1 MRQEVLRMERVSCV
15 EQDVIQLEDFNL
27 SIFSGQIMGLL
38 PVNNHGL
45 TALLKLLQYNTP
57 LRYGYVYYREEQVN
71 TWRTAKQRYNR
82 IGLIQSESC
91 LVEDLTVADNIF
103 VLRQGFQPWLVQP
116 SILRRQLL
124 PFLESIDIFISAD
137 SYVGDLSQFE
147 RLVVAVLKSVV
158 AGYRLIVL
166 RDISASLSET
176 ELRKVHRLLN
186 HYAGQG
192 LSFLYVDFHFE
203 ELCQVCHEVAL
214 MSNGRIIKVLKS
226 DAATPETFQHYTK
239 VYSGKVRQQIIKN
252 GTADKVR
259 KLVFEMAHIRGD
271 CIHDLSFQ
279 AAAGECVVL
288 QDVDHQIFGELL
300 SIICGE
306 TEAKSG
312 VIRLMGNVILPSP
325 GSEIAVVQELP
336 TKTMLFEEMSY
347 LDNLCF
353 SLDHRLPEV
362 WSSNSVREG
371 IRREYTPLLGSE
383 VFDQRIDMLSEMQKY
398 ELVYHRV
405 AIQRPKV
412 AFCIQPFR
420 RADMEMRMHIWE
432 QLKMLLD
439 QEIAVVIL
447 AVTLADSLSLADRLI
462 RIQKGKAGEVYERHN
477 FHTMSIS
484 APWLKLYQDAYPQTE
499 DAFCGGYI

>member
-1 MRQEVLRMERVSCV
+1 MRREVLRMERVSCL
-15 EQDVIQLEDFNL
+15 EQDVVQLEDFNL
-27 SIFSGQIMGLL
+27 SIFSGEIMGLL

-71 TWRTAKQRYNR
+71 TWRTATYRYNR

-103 VLRQGFQPWLVQP
+103 VLRRGFKPWLVRP

-137 SYVGDLSQFE
+137 SYVGDLSPFE
-147 RLVVAVLKSVV
+147 RVVVAVLKSVV

-166 RDISASLSET
+166 RDISANLSET
-176 ELRKVHRLLN
+176 ELRKVHRLLK
-186 HYAGQG
+186 HYAVQG
-192 LSFLYVDFHFE
+192 FSFLYVDYHFE
-203 ELCQVCHEVAL
+203 ELFQVCHKVAL

-226 DAATPETFQHYTK
+226 GADSPETFQHYTK
-239 VYSGKVRQQIIKN
+239 VYSGKVQQQMIKDT
-252 GTADKVR
+252 TANKACDP
-259 KLVFEMAHIRGD
+259 VFEMAHIQGQ
-271 CIHDLSFQ
+271 CIRDLSFQ
-279 AAAGECVVL
+279 VAPGECVVL
-288 QDVDHQIFGELL
+288 QDVDHQIFDELL
-300 SIICGE
+300 SIINGK
-306 TEAKSG
+306 TKPKSG
-312 VIRLMGNVILPSP
+312 AIRLAGNPVLPRP
-325 GSEIAVVQELP
+325 GKEIAIIQELP
-336 TKTMLFEEMSY
+336 TKTMLFDEMSY

-362 WSSNSVREG
+362 WSSVGVQEG
-371 IRREYTPLLGSE
+371 IRREYTPLLGSA
-383 VFDQRIDMLSEMQKY
+383 VFDRRVDSLSEMQKY

-405 AIQRPKV
+405 AIQRPRV

-420 RADMEMRMHIWE
+420 RADMELRMHIWE

-439 QEIAVVIL
+439 QGIAVVIL
-447 AVTLADSLSLADRLI
+447 AVTLADSLSLANRLI
-462 RIQKGKAGEVYERHN
+462 RIQKGKNGEIYERHN

-484 APWLKLYQDAYPQTE
+484 APWLKLYQEAYPPTE
-499 DAFCGGYI
+499 DTF

>member
-1 MRQEVLRMERVSCV
+1 MRREVLRMERVSCL
-15 EQDVIQLEDFNL
+15 EQDVVQLEDFNL
-27 SIFSGQIMGLL
+27 SIFSGEIMGLL

-71 TWRTAKQRYNR
+71 TWRTAKHRYNR

-103 VLRQGFQPWLVQP
+103 VLRQGFKPWLVRP
-116 SILRRQLL
+116 SILRKQLL

-137 SYVGDLSQFE
+137 SCVGDLSPFE
-147 RLVVAVLKSVV
+147 RVVVAVLKSVV

-166 RDISASLSET
+166 RDISAILSET

-192 LSFLYVDFHFE
+192 FSFLYVDFHFE
-203 ELCQVCHEVAL
+203 ELCQVCHKVAL

-226 DAATPETFQHYTK
+226 DADTPETFQHYTK
-239 VYSGKVRQQIIKN
+239 VYSGKVGSQLIKD
-252 GTADKVR
+252 GKTDKAQNP
-259 KLVFEMAHIRGD
+259 VFEMEHIRGE
-271 CIHDLSFQ
+271 CIRDLSFQ
-279 AAAGECVVL
+279 VAAGECVVL

-300 SIICGE
+300 SIISGE
-306 TEAKSG
+306 IKPKNG
-312 VIRLMGNVILPSP
+312 VIRLAGKPVLPRP
-325 GSEIAVVQELP
+325 GDDIAVIQELP
-336 TKTMLFEEMSY
+336 TQTMLFEEMSY

-362 WSSNSVREG
+362 WSNGSVREG
-371 IRREYTPLLGSE
+371 IRREYAPLLGGE
-383 VFDQRIDMLSEMQKY
+383 VFDRRVDWLSEMQKY

-412 AFCIQPFR
+412 TFCIQPFR
-420 RADMEMRMHIWE
+420 RADMELRMHIWE

-439 QEIAVVIL
+439 QGIAVVIL

-462 RIQKGKAGEVYERHN
+462 RIRKGKTGEIYDRHN
-477 FHTMSIS
+477 FHTMSIC
-484 APWLKLYQDAYPQTE
+484 APWLKLYQDAYPQAKDT
-499 DAFCGGYI
+499 F